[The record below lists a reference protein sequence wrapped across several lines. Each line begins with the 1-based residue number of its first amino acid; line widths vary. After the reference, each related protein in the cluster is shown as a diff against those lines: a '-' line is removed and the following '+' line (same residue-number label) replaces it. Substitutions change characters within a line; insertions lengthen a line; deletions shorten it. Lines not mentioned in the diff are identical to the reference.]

1 MQMSDHEILYH
12 YNHAADQAAQVKILA
27 ELNAVDVATMR
38 NKLLDLGAQNVP
50 RGSSGVP
57 KRKDSVTFDEKRAWE
72 LYNEGWCDPDMAKE
86 LGVCRKTVAD
96 WRKKNGLNIHRKLPE
111 AEQVQPEPEPDERL
125 VPSASPVPKEPAYM
139 GVEVLLRL
147 VQQMHAAFPGALV
160 TAGGRPISD
169 VRIHINYGSAGEV
182 LCAGMELMLKDGED
196 E

>member
-72 LYNEGWCDPDMAKE
+72 LYNEGLCDPDIAKE

-96 WRKKNGLNIHRKLPE
+96 WRKKTGLNIHRKLPE
-111 AEQVQPEPEPDERL
+111 AKQVQPEPETDEQL
-125 VPSASPVPKEPAYM
+125 GPAASLAPEEPAYM
-139 GVEVLLRL
+139 GVGGLLRVTRQ
-147 VQQMHAAFPGALV
+147 VQEAFPQAGI
-160 TAGGRPISD
+160 TADGHR
-169 VRIHINYGSAGEV
+169 VRDIYVHVNYSADGEV
-182 LCAGMELMLKDGED
+182 VSAEMELILE